1 MFPAFYRHNTNEWN
15 FKLCLTIV
23 TIHFKMKNLNLYD
36 FKKKLMKKLIM
47 ILAAIA
53 LVSCNEKSNN
63 PYVTLQGNIANSNM
77 DSIVIL
83 GRNFEKYIKVNSDG
97 SFKDTLKVTDGF
109 HGINNGKSQS
119 FLYLKNGYDMTVD
132 FDMNNFPG
140 SIEFEG
146 QGAETNNY
154 LTMKLQFIKDENIS
168 DYGSFF
174 ELEKEPF
181 NAKIADLKKRMD
193 DMLTNA
199 TGLDAEV
206 VKMEKEA
213 NDKMIIFF
221 QDNYESEHENLIG
234 LRKGDPSPGFNY
246 PDKNGN
252 NVSLTDLKGKYVYI
266 DVWATWCGP
275 CKREIPYLKEMDEE
289 FKGKDI
295 AFVSLSIDKME
306 HKEKWL
312 KMIEDEDLKG
322 IQIMADQDWNSDFIT
337 AYKIQGIPR
346 FILLDKEG
354 KIVNSNAP
362 RPSDPGLKEVLKT
375 LEL

>member
-1 MFPAFYRHNTNEWN
+1 
-15 FKLCLTIV
+15 
-23 TIHFKMKNLNLYD
+23 
-36 FKKKLMKKLIM
+36 M

-181 NAKIADLKKRMD
+181 DAKIADLKKRMD

>member
-1 MFPAFYRHNTNEWN
+1 
-15 FKLCLTIV
+15 
-23 TIHFKMKNLNLYD
+23 
-36 FKKKLMKKLIM
+36 MKKLIM

-63 PYVTLQGNIANSNM
+63 PYVTLQGNIANANM

-83 GRNFEKYIKVNSDG
+83 GRNFEKHIKVNSDG
-97 SFKDTLKVTDGF
+97 SFQDTLKVTDGF
-109 HGINNGKSQS
+109 HGIYNGTSQS

-146 QGAETNNY
+146 EGAETNNY

-168 DYGSFF
+168 NYASFF

-181 NAKIADLKKRMD
+181 DAKIADLKKRMD

-199 TGLDAEV
+199 KGLDAEV
-206 VKMEKEA
+206 VTMEKEA

-252 NVSLTDLKGKYVYI
+252 NVSLADLKGKYVYI

-322 IQIMADQDWNSDFIT
+322 IQIMADQDWNSDFVT

-354 KIVNSNAP
+354 NIVNSNAP

>member
-1 MFPAFYRHNTNEWN
+1 
-15 FKLCLTIV
+15 
-23 TIHFKMKNLNLYD
+23 
-36 FKKKLMKKLIM
+36 M
-47 ILAAIA
+47 ILVAIA
-53 LVSCNEKSNN
+53 LVSCSEKTNN
-63 PYVTLQGNIANSNM
+63 PYVTLQGNIANSNL
-77 DSIVIL
+77 DSIAIL
-83 GRNFEKYIKVNSDG
+83 GRNFEKHIKVNSDG
-97 SFKDTLKVTDGF
+97 SFIDTLKVADGF
-109 HGINNGKSQS
+109 HGINNGTAQS

-146 QGAETNNY
+146 QGAETNKY

-168 DYGSFF
+168 NYGSFF

-181 NAKIADLKKRMD
+181 DAKIADLKKRMD

-199 TGLDAEV
+199 KGVDAEV

-221 QDNYESEHENLIG
+221 QDNYASEHEKLIG
-234 LRKGDPSPGFNY
+234 LSKGDPSPGFNY

-289 FKGKDI
+289 YKGKDI

-312 KMIEDEDLKG
+312 KMIEDEGLKG
-322 IQIMADQDWNSDFIT
+322 IQIMADQDWNSDFVT

-354 KIVNSNAP
+354 NIVNSNAP
-362 RPSDPGLKEVLKT
+362 RPSDPGLKEVLNT